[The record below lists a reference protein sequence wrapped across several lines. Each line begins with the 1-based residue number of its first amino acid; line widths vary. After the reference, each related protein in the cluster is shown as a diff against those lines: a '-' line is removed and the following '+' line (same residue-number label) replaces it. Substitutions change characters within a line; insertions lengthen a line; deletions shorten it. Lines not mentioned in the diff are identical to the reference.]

1 METYN
6 DLKEIFPTK
15 PTQQDLINRAIE
27 SENAIEGGMVIS
39 LEDLEEEMKSW

>member
-6 DLKEIFPTK
+6 DPKEIFPAK
-15 PTQQDLINRAIE
+15 LTQQDLINRAIK
-27 SENAIEGGMVIS
+27 SENAIDGGMVIS